1 MHNAPALHQREV
13 VGQRQRFFRVVR
25 DQHSGDVLAA
35 DLRQRLLAQLAAQA
49 GVEAG
54 KRLVEQKQ
62 LRLHR
67 QSARQRHALL
77 LAAGERIDAA
87 AKFGGQPHFGQGRF
101 GAAARFLFAHALHF
115 QAESHVL
122 PHIQMRQQSIIL
134 KHQRHAPP
142 LRRHAAAV
150 FAAYPHF
157 AAIGGHEPGGDV
169 EQSRFAAARRP
180 QHRQKLAVGHAE
192 ADVVGHGFAG
202 KRFADVFER
211 EHKDSCCV
219 FRRPV
224 AIKSLLQSRK
234 AV

>member
-1 MHNAPALHQREV
+1 M
-13 VGQRQRFFRVVR
+13 
-25 DQHSGDVLAA
+25 
-35 DLRQRLLAQLAAQA
+35 
-49 GVEAG
+49 
-54 KRLVEQKQ
+54 
-62 LRLHR
+62 RLHR

-101 GAAARFLFAHALHF
+101 GAAARFVFVHALHF

-134 KHQRHAPP
+134 KHQRHASP
-142 LRRHAAAV
+142 LGRHAAAV

-169 EQSRFAAARRP
+169 EQSGFAAARRP
-180 QHRQKLAVGHAE
+180 QHRQKLAVGHTE

-202 KRFADVFER
+202 KCFADVFER

-219 FRRPV
+219 C
-224 AIKSLLQSRK
+224 SDGLLQSRK